1 MAPYFNPAPSQPGTG
16 RKLKGKGADD
26 ILELAAPIT
35 KFVPTSRPEVLYQ
48 PCAPRHDSLSP
59 TASAAD
65 SGDYNRSQQSND
77 SNQSYQSKSSGYA
90 SGYMTDDSMTTEGQL
105 LRRATLA
112 NPASVIMTVLK
123 DYRACCGEEMTV
135 KKGQRVKVMYRQGD
149 WAYAVSKH
157 GGKGF
162 IPYGFVRASR
172 KYAGSGYTSEPDG
185 PSRRHLSGYETDPG
199 ISSTRTRQRLDSAS
213 TITSL
218 HCRSTSRKDVRY
230 TAPFA
235 RSCIREEIPS
245 GYMSECVSSSAA
257 LRQSRSTR
265 PPPTTYFRRN
275 FIEKLVVLH
284 DFTATDEDEVV
295 VTKGEEVRVLN
306 ADDAS
311 WLWVQTACGREGY
324 VPRNC
329 LPFGTHPGEKRL
341 LGLHAPLHL
350 LCTWTLHLGT
360 APVDNCIHGP
370 HSAYRCVAGCSEWM
384 SVQF

>member
-1 MAPYFNPAPSQPGTG
+1 MPPPPGTG
-16 RKLKGKGADD
+16 KKLKDKGAED

-35 KFVPTSRPEVLYQ
+35 KYVPSRRTEAFYQ
-48 PCAPRHDSLSP
+48 QRCVPRHDSLSP
-59 TASAAD
+59 TGSAAD
-65 SGDYNRSQQSND
+65 CGDYNRSQQSND
-77 SNQSYQSKSSGYA
+77 SGQSFQSKSSGYA
-90 SGYMTDDSMTTEGQL
+90 SGYMTDDSTTTE
-105 LRRATLA
+105 LRRATQT
-112 NPASVIMTVLK
+112 NPASVIMTVVK

-162 IPYGFVRASR
+162 IPYSFVRASR

-185 PSRRHLSGYETDPG
+185 PSRRHVSGYETDPG
-199 ISSTRTRQRLDSAS
+199 ISNRVRQRLDSSS
-213 TITSL
+213 TITSMQS
-218 HCRSTSRKDVRY
+218 RSASRKDVRY
-230 TAPFA
+230 TSPISRNF
-235 RSCIREEIPS
+235 IREETPS
-245 GYMSECVSSSAA
+245 GYMSECVFSSSVGPR
-257 LRQSRSTR
+257 LSRSAR
-265 PPPTTYFRRN
+265 PSPATYFKRS

-329 LPFGTHPGEKRL
+329 LPFGTHPGEGASCMPR
-341 LGLHAPLHL
+341 
-350 LCTWTLHLGT
+350 CT
-360 APVDNCIHGP
+360 C
-370 HSAYRCVAGCSEWM
+370 
-384 SVQF
+384 